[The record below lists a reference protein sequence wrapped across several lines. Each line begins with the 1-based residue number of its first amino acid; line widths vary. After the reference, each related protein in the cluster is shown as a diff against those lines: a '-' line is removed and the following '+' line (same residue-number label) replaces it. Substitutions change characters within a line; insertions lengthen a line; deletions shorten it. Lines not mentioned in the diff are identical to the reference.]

1 MSKLIFAIKGRNKS
15 FNLLESIHK
24 EFGVVFHPKSTV
36 ASVENFI
43 KEKANDKAT
52 SEASGKVQQDHNE
65 RTGLVEKAEEATD
78 KQESTSLGDT
88 SSEVPPNS
96 SLTKR
101 DK

>member
-52 SEASGKVQQDHNE
+52 SEASDKVRQSDLERERFVGKV
-65 RTGLVEKAEEATD
+65 EEATEQQ
-78 KQESTSLGDT
+78 KSTSLGDT
-88 SSEVPPNS
+88 SS
-96 SLTKR
+96 
-101 DK
+101 